1 MKSAD
6 FIETQ
11 RSRYLENEISLFLQ
25 IKILITHQGILY
37 GKSSFVVEVTFK
49 EEEVL
54 ETLCCRV
61 ICMTSREQQAYTNVV
76 KNINALSEDEGQS
89 ARKFWILIV

>member
-37 GKSSFVVEVTFK
+37 GKNRFVVEVTFK

-54 ETLCCRV
+54 ETPCCRV

-89 ARKFWILIV
+89 ARKFCILIV